1 MSMTV
6 NTKEIAFENFI
17 EQQLLKLH
25 GYKKRNPRTDYNKK
39 LATDSELVLE
49 FLANTQTEKFTKHIE
64 RFGKAAKEKLLQR
77 LDDEITARGVL
88 DVFRNGFE
96 DRGTKFD
103 MAYFGADSSFNK
115 DIEARHKANILS
127 IIRQLK
133 YSEKNEN
140 SIDMVLFVN
149 GLPVFSAELKNQMSG
164 QNVQNSIAQ
173 YKSDRDPAE
182 KLLSNMR
189 SLVHF
194 AIDTDLVFMTTR
206 LDGHR
211 TLFLPFNIGSHD
223 GAGNPVNPKGHRT
236 AYMWEDIWKPQS
248 VMEIIAKFMTIERKE
263 SENKYGRIVIEKS
276 YIFPRYHQLD
286 TVRKIVVDARTRGV
300 GKNYLVQHSAGSG
313 KSNTIAWTAH
323 RLSELYD
330 KTGENKVF
338 DSVIVITDRRALDKQ
353 LREIIEQFSQ
363 VRGVVKKIEEGGKQL
378 KKALEDGEKIIT
390 TTLQKFPIIMDEIH
404 DLPGKKFALIID
416 EAHSS
421 QSGEGS
427 KAVRK
432 ALKAANLD
440 DAAKQDQDSR
450 EVDSEDL
457 VNKLALAE
465 QKARLGRNSS
475 LSIFAFTATP
485 KAKTLEIFGEE
496 QTDGSYK
503 PFSLYTMRQAI
514 EEGFILDVLQNYTTY
529 RNYFELVK
537 TWQQD
542 DKEYEKKKA
551 QKLLFGYVDKHKHAI
566 NLKTKTI
573 TEHYHQHIAHL
584 IDKRAKAM
592 VVTKSRLHAVR
603 YKQAFDA
610 YLRESGLSYRTLVA
624 FSGTVIDPDDGRE
637 YTEAK
642 MNGFSEGSTVEEF
655 KKPESKFLIVASKY
669 QTGFD
674 QPLLSAMYVD
684 KRLGGVSAVQT
695 LSRLNRTA
703 PNKDETFVLDFV
715 NEAEDI
721 LEAFQPYYTTTILSE
736 ATDQNLLYD
745 LKRDIMAFKAFSN
758 EEVEG
763 FATEYFLGE
772 SHEKLNRSLDL
783 VVERATEHMPE
794 ETKEFKSKIN
804 DFIKRYGF
812 VSQVLL
818 FEDTFFEKLYVFLKF
833 LKRKLPIDKEDLP
846 TEILKQVNINSL
858 KVLRKDTMNI
868 GLVNEPGLLMPMGGS
883 SSTVIDIPD
892 MELLSRIVAD
902 VNEKYGT
909 EFTDAD
915 RIIANQLSRKFIN
928 NENLEGSINNNARD
942 IAKVK
947 FDQLFE
953 KELVKMVNDHFD
965 FYQKVNND
973 QDTHAY
979 LKDRIFDM
987 VYRKIKK

>member
-1 MSMTV
+1 M
-6 NTKEIAFENFI
+6 NYKEIAFEDFI
-17 EQQLLKLH
+17 EQQLIKLQ
-25 GYKKRNPRTDYNKK
+25 GYKKRNPRTEYDKK
-39 LATDSELVLE
+39 YAMDSALVLE
-49 FLANTQTEKFTKHIE
+49 FLAGTQAEKFTKHIE
-64 RFGKAAKEKLLQR
+64 RFGEVAKEKLLQR
-77 LDDEITARGVL
+77 LDDEISVRGVL
-88 DVFRNGFE
+88 EVLRNGFE

-103 MAYFGADSSFNK
+103 MAHFPSDSSFNADVK
-115 DIEARHKANILS
+115 ARYEANILS
-127 IIRQLK
+127 VIRQLK

-140 SIDMVLFVN
+140 SLDMVLFVN
-149 GLPVFSAELKNQMSG
+149 GLPVFTVELKNQMSG

-173 YKSDRDPAE
+173 YKSDRDPSE

-189 SLVHF
+189 CLVHF
-194 AIDTDLVFMTTR
+194 AIDTDLVFMTTKLAR
-206 LDGHR
+206 HR
-211 TLFLPFNIGSHD
+211 TRFLPFNIGSHD
-223 GAGNPVNPKGHRT
+223 GAGNPLNPSGQRT
-236 AYMWEDIWKPQS
+236 SYMWENIWTRES
-248 VMEIIAKFMTIERKE
+248 IMEIIAKFMTVERKE
-263 SENKYGRIVIEKS
+263 TENKYGKMTIDKS
-276 YIFPRYHQLD
+276 YIFPRYHQRD
-286 TVRKIVVDARTRGV
+286 AVRKIVADAREQGV
-300 GKNYLVQHSAGSG
+300 GKNYLIQHSAGSG

-330 KTGENKVF
+330 RAGENKIF
-338 DSVIVITDRRALDKQ
+338 DSIIVITDRRALDKQ

-390 TTLQKFPIIMDEIH
+390 TTLQKFPVIMDEIH

-432 ALKAANLD
+432 ALKAASLD
-440 DAAKQDQDSR
+440 DAAKQDEDIR
-450 EVDSEDL
+450 EADSEDL

-465 QKARLGRNSS
+465 QKARLGRTSS
-475 LSIFAFTATP
+475 LSILAFTATP
-485 KAKTLEIFGEE
+485 KAKTLEIFGDE
-496 QTDGSYK
+496 QSGGTYK

-529 RNYFELVK
+529 RSYFELVK

-551 QKLLFGYVDKHKHAI
+551 QKLLFGYVDRHKHAI
-566 NLKTKTI
+566 SLKTKTI

-584 IDKRAKAM
+584 VNKQAKAM

-603 YKQAFDA
+603 YKHAFDA
-610 YLRESGLSYRTLVA
+610 YMRETGLPYRALVA
-624 FSGTVIDPDDGRE
+624 FSGTVTDPEDGRE
-637 YTEAK
+637 YTETS
-642 MNGFSEGSTVEEF
+642 MNGFPESKTVEEF
-655 KKPESKFLIVASKY
+655 KKSESKFLIVASKH

-684 KRLGGVSAVQT
+684 KKLGGVGAVQT

-703 PNKDETFVLDFV
+703 PDKDETFVLDFV
-715 NEAEDI
+715 NEADDI
-721 LEAFQPYYTTTILSE
+721 LEAFQPYYTTTILYE
-736 ATDQNLLYD
+736 ATNQNLLYD
-745 LKRDIMAFKAFSN
+745 LQRDIMAFKAFSN

-763 FATEYFLGE
+763 FATEYFLGAT
-772 SHEKLNRSLDL
+772 HEKLNRSLDI
-783 VVERATEHMPE
+783 VVDRITEHMPE
-794 ETKEFKSKIN
+794 EAKEFKSKIN
-804 DFIKRYGF
+804 DFIKHYGF

-818 FEDTFFEKLYVFLKF
+818 FENTFFEKLYVFLKF
-833 LKRKLPIDKEDLP
+833 LKRKLPIDKEDVP
-846 TEILKQVNINSL
+846 IEILKQVNINSL
-858 KVLRKDTMNI
+858 KVLRKDTINI
-868 GLVNEPGLLMPMGGS
+868 GLVNEPGLLGPMGGS
-883 SSTVIDIPD
+883 SATVIDIPE
-892 MELLSRIVAD
+892 MELLSRIVKD

-909 EFTDAD
+909 EFTDDDRVIAD
-915 RIIANQLSRKFIN
+915 KLSRKLMD

-947 FDQLFE
+947 FEQLFE
-953 KELVKMVNDHFD
+953 QELVKMVNDHFD

-973 QDTHAY
+973 RDTHAY

-987 VYRKIKK
+987 VYRKIKN